1 MSNASISTN
10 KLSIGYDATIVQR
23 DLSFSLKPGEMVCM
37 LGPNGCGKSTLL
49 RTLAGLQPPL
59 EGEFKLSTSDF
70 TTSLNSKLSSLNSK
84 DIALVLTERLSMDN
98 TTVHD
103 VVALGRYPYSSFLDG
118 LTKEDE
124 AIIADSL
131 RQVGFKDSTLNSPTS
146 LNSQLSTL
154 NSFFNAH
161 SDGEKQRILIA
172 KALAQQTPIIL
183 LDEPTAH
190 LDLPHRL
197 KQPVVLGYIVAGVL
211 VGPNLLGENIVS
223 HENVEAWGNI
233 GVLFVLFCIGLEFR
247 LKNLFE
253 SGKTA
258 LVGAATIIIGM
269 LVLGYGVGRFALLDN
284 MNSLFLAAMLCMS
297 STTIVMKAIDEAG
310 LSKARFVKGATGIL
324 ILEDIV
330 AVVLLVL
337 LSSIAVKNS
346 FEGVELLKKVGVL
359 AITLVVWFVV
369 GILIIPTFLRK
380 VRKYLNDETLI
391 ILALGLCL
399 GMVLTAEEAG
409 FSSALGAFV
418 MGMVLAETLE
428 AHRIEHLMAPLKNVF
443 AAIFFVSVGMMIN
456 PASLVEY
463 WSPILFVSLVIIVGM
478 IVFGTLGCWWGGE
491 TMKDAMSTGFSFV
504 QIGEFSFI
512 IAALGSKL
520 GVTDPAIYP
529 IIVAASVLTTFL
541 TPYIMKATVPCYNF
555 FYSHASARLK
565 EKIDRRE
572 LEVAQAEQK
581 TTGSSE
587 NKFLAHSEKVQ
598 HALRHTIVT
607 KRVVKLFF
615 TNMSENDKKE
625 ENHA

>member
-1 MSNASISTN
+1 MVHDLYILMITA
-10 KLSIGYDATIVQR
+10 GIV
-23 DLSFSLKPGEMVCM
+23 SL
-37 LGPNGCGKSTLL
+37 L
-49 RTLAGLQPPL
+49 
-59 EGEFKLSTSDF
+59 FKL
-70 TTSLNSKLSSLNSK
+70 
-84 DIALVLTERLSMDN
+84 
-98 TTVHD
+98 
-103 VVALGRYPYSSFLDG
+103 
-118 LTKEDE
+118 
-124 AIIADSL
+124 
-131 RQVGFKDSTLNSPTS
+131 
-146 LNSQLSTL
+146 
-154 NSFFNAH
+154 
-161 SDGEKQRILIA
+161 
-172 KALAQQTPIIL
+172 
-183 LDEPTAH
+183 
-190 LDLPHRL
+190 L
-197 KQPVVLGYIVAGVL
+197 KQPVVLGYIVAGIL
-211 VGPNLLGENIVS
+211 VGPNLFGEDIVS

-247 LKNLFE
+247 LKNLFQ
-253 SGKTA
+253 SGKVA
-258 LVGAATIIIGM
+258 VVGAATIIVGM

-310 LSKARFVKGATGIL
+310 LSKARFVKGATSIL
-324 ILEDIV
+324 IFEDIV

-359 AITLVVWFVV
+359 AVTLVVWFIC
-369 GILIIPTFLRK
+369 GILIIPTLLRK
-380 VRKYLNDETLI
+380 VRPYLNDETLI

-428 AHRIEHLMAPLKNVF
+428 AKRIEHLMAPLKNVF

-456 PASLVEY
+456 PSSLVEY
-463 WSPILFVSLVIIVGM
+463 WPSILFVSLVIIVGM

-541 TPYIMKATVPCYNF
+541 TPYIMKATVPCYNYLYNHASTRLKTKIDNREKEVESAEQTSGASAEDTF
-555 FYSHASARLK
+555 QSHA
-565 EKIDRRE
+565 
-572 LEVAQAEQK
+572 
-581 TTGSSE
+581 
-587 NKFLAHSEKVQ
+587 EKVT
-598 HALRHTIVT
+598 HALRHTVIT
-607 KRVVKLFF
+607 KRVVQLFF

-625 ENHA
+625 ENHEH